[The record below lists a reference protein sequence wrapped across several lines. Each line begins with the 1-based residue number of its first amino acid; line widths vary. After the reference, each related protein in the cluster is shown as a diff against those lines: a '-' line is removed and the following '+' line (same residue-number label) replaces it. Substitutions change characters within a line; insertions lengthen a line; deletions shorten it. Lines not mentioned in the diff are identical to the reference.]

1 MNKRLLSKVNFLGIS
16 LLGLALAQC
25 SLGEQ
30 VQETPT
36 TAPLQFRLRRIES
49 ATLGSLN
56 VQALREPE
64 DLNLTSRSQLIREYV
79 GGALPLRMQLALEV
93 QNPDPQSATLTGFD
107 YEVTLDGKPL
117 GGGRAV
123 ANLLLP
129 ATSTPVALPF
139 TFELNTHP
147 LLGNDALPVLRNF
160 AVGLAD
166 RRRRPLRLG
175 LRLRP
180 SLQLADGHTVRAS
193 TFAVLATDSVAG
205 AGAKGSIY

>member
-1 MNKRLLSKVNFLGIS
+1 MNKRVLSKVKFLGIS

-30 VQETPT
+30 MQETPS
-36 TAPLQFRLRRIES
+36 AVPLQFRLLRIEA
-49 ATLGSLN
+49 ATLGSLD
-56 VQALREPE
+56 VRGLRKPE

-79 GGALPLRMQLALEV
+79 GGALPLRMQLALEA
-93 QNPDPQSATLTGFD
+93 QNPDQQSATLTGFD
-107 YEVTLDGKPL
+107 YEVTIDGKPL
-117 GGGRAV
+117 GSGRAV
-123 ANLLLP
+123 TNLPLP

-139 TFELNTHP
+139 TFELNTRP

-180 SLQLADGHTVRAS
+180 SLLLADGHTVRA
-193 TFAVLATDSVAG
+193 TAFAVLATDSVAG
-205 AGAKGSIY
+205 AVRIN